1 MVSFLEEAIKI
12 AKNKEYELI
21 WKWPDIAHDNLIK
34 GLFKVKG
41 ILNKL
46 NYELDIMSPHF
57 NGKYAPYS
65 CNITNSE
72 SVNAMVQK
80 GYNLITLSVELSKED
95 YKDLMENIKN
105 PEKIEVYSHGNIEL
119 MKSRYLLF
127 NSAEICD
134 KKGKKYPV
142 YKNLSS
148 EELIILNHE
157 DYSILDEIEYLK
169 TLNITNFSIDGRWK
183 DIEFAKTIDLDLNKK
198 YSSQKFTQGNY

>member
-1 MVSFLEEAIKI
+1 
-12 AKNKEYELI
+12 
-21 WKWPDIAHDNLIK
+21 
-34 GLFKVKG
+34 
-41 ILNKL
+41 
-46 NYELDIMSPHF
+46 MSPHF